1 MMRHKRRR
9 MLIKAVH
16 DAARELAARRYTT
29 APLDDDEPMPD
40 EPVIMVSIERATKG
54 PYLDGKRPTPDE
66 IRAFDGTYLDSA
78 APDEL
83 WVAFAIN
90 TVNGTRYAGG
100 GRTAAEAKVCAWVNS
115 HRPGGTTSVSVPVK
129 VLLKVPDGWTF
140 ELYPPPEPN
149 PKMLAISS
157 RAIFERVRLTI
168 PNVTLEEVQ
177 NTIMQSLPYKGGWQ
191 Q

>member
-1 MMRHKRRR
+1 

-40 EPVIMVSIERATKG
+40 EPVIMVSVERATKG
-54 PYLDGKRPTPDE
+54 PYLDDKRPTPDE
-66 IRAFDGTYLDSA
+66 IRAFDGTYLDIA
-78 APDEL
+78 AADEL
-83 WVAFAIN
+83 WAAFAIN
-90 TVNGTRYAGG
+90 TVNGTRYVGL
-100 GRTAAEAKVCAWVNS
+100 GRTAGEAKACAWVNS
-115 HRPGGTTSVSVPVK
+115 HWPGGTTSVSVRGK
-129 VLLKVPDGWTF
+129 ILTNVPDGWTF
-140 ELYPPPEPN
+140 ELYPPPKPN

-177 NTIMQSLPYKGGWQ
+177 DTIMQSLPYMGDAGNEKATR
-191 Q
+191 